1 MWVSAEEDFLICKL
15 MSNTAMTFTADLHL
29 PSKAEK
35 VFNPRQD
42 VVAVVD
48 QQNIRYQNGIQLISR
63 GFTKDVD
70 IPATATAALRI
81 LSDAKAQP
89 FTLSPDRPVYLVL
102 ALSSNFKQ
110 KQPAEYVMRQVEK
123 PRQIKCRRT
132 HGETPFQRAHPTEN
146 LITMVDSRRMQPTYA
161 DLPLA
166 YYVVASAM
174 CGRLCGYRSETIRRL
189 HFGFDNSYFV
199 VNFARNNPN
208 NRISE

>member
-1 MWVSAEEDFLICKL
+1 MPKIINY
-15 MSNTAMTFTADLHL
+15 SNYSSYL
-29 PSKAEK
+29 
-35 VFNPRQD
+35 V
-42 VVAVVD
+42 
-48 QQNIRYQNGIQLISR
+48 I
-63 GFTKDVD
+63 
-70 IPATATAALRI
+70 
-81 LSDAKAQP
+81 
-89 FTLSPDRPVYLVL
+89 SPDKPVYLVL

-146 LITMVDSRRMQPTYA
+146 LITMADSRRIQPTYA
-161 DLPLA
+161 NLPLA
-166 YYVVASAM
+166 HHEFATATH
-174 CGRLCGYRSETIRRL
+174 CGHCGNRSETIRRL

>member
-1 MWVSAEEDFLICKL
+1 MPKIISY
-15 MSNTAMTFTADLHL
+15 SNYSSSL
-29 PSKAEK
+29 
-35 VFNPRQD
+35 V
-42 VVAVVD
+42 
-48 QQNIRYQNGIQLISR
+48 ISP
-63 GFTKDVD
+63 GK
-70 IPATATAALRI
+70 
-81 LSDAKAQP
+81 
-89 FTLSPDRPVYLVL
+89 PVYLVL

-110 KQPAEYVMRQVEK
+110 KQPAEYVMHQVEK

-208 NRISE
+208 NSISE